1 MRTHCSPL
9 TTDRSGV
16 EAQQNALPWLRRP
29 GFWGVL
35 ALAIC
40 MAIPV
45 GHAAAGDSPAVPL
58 IFAGSGTNLEITR
71 LLAKAFERVLP
82 DIRIEI
88 PGSLGSAGGI
98 SAVRE
103 GAIAVGL
110 AARPLNGTE
119 REWGLT
125 VLPYARTAI
134 VFAAHQTVGDDD
146 VTTDD
151 VVQIYA
157 GAKTQWRDGHPI
169 AVLSRQAGDSSLE
182 VLEREIPHFKDA
194 YRASAQANRWAVFYT
209 DQDMSQALGRTP
221 YSIGMAALGVVR
233 SEKLPVRA
241 LKFNGVSPSPENIRS
256 GRYPLVNGLSFV
268 YRKDALP
275 AGAAAFLAFIRSKE
289 GERVLRAN
297 GFLPGE

>member
-1 MRTHCSPL
+1 M
-9 TTDRSGV
+9 
-16 EAQQNALPWLRRP
+16 EAQQDALPGLRRL
-29 GFWGVL
+29 GLWGVL

-40 MAIPV
+40 VATPSGYAV
-45 GHAAAGDSPAVPL
+45 AGDSPAAPL

-71 LLAKAFERVLP
+71 LLAKAFERVRP

-103 GAIAVGL
+103 GVIAVGL
-110 AARPLNGTE
+110 VARPLNGAE
-119 REWGLT
+119 REMGLT

-134 VFAAHQTVGDDD
+134 VFAAHQTVGDEN

-157 GAKTQWRDGHPI
+157 GVKTQWKDGHPI
-169 AVLSRQAGDSSLE
+169 AVLSRQVGDSSLE
-182 VLEREIPHFKDA
+182 VLEREIPRFKDA

-221 YSIGMAALGVVR
+221 YSIGMAALGVVK

-241 LKFNGVSPSPENIRS
+241 LKFNGASPSPENIRN
-256 GRYPLVNGLSFV
+256 GLYPLVNGLSFV

-275 AGAAAFLAFIRSKE
+275 AGAAMFLTFVGSKE